1 MIFGSKLRKT
11 MDKKYQKLLLSIGL
25 DLIGLIPFIDVVWAP
40 LSAFIMTKM
49 YAGTKGKIGGLI
61 SFIEEIIPFT
71 DVIPSFTIMWIYTN
85 FIEKT
90 KEKISELQ
98 SFKESK

>member
-1 MIFGSKLRKT
+1 

-25 DLIGLIPFIDVVWAP
+25 DLIGLIPIPFIDVIWAP
-40 LSAFIMTKM
+40 LSAFIMTRM
-49 YAGTKGKIGGLI
+49 YAGAKGKIAGLI

-71 DVIPSFTIMWIYTN
+71 DVIPTFTILWIYTN
-85 FIEKT
+85 LIERP
-90 KEKISELQ
+90 KEKETELQ